1 MYDSFN
7 SRKKLPKWTDEYTII
22 QTLAYLIYTLSV
34 CLFGCLFVCLFKRQN
49 GWIKILC
56 GISHDPKDNL
66 WMPSELQQVVSNKRF
81 WFFLWK
87 MRKKYLKSANL
98 FRYCFTLY
106 KVKKLT
112 DKATINSFLYIYIN
126 TMRTAL
132 NWKFFI
138 STKHS

>member
-56 GISHDPKDNL
+56 GISHDPRIIYGCPQNYNKLYPTKD
-66 WMPSELQQVVSNKRF
+66 F
-81 WFFLWK
+81 DFLWK

-132 NWKFFI
+132 NWNFFI